1 MKRRLLLLGS
11 LIFVAGNVVAFLHAW
26 RFTHF
31 SEEAAIHSPNP
42 EQLTTS
48 RKLWVLLTGIQ
59 NPKPQSFLTPDF
71 AAENVTITSPNGE
84 LSAWYARPDTAASR
98 GTVALF
104 HGYTGSKAHLL
115 HEASYFRHLG
125 YAVLLVDQTGNGNSA
140 GNRTTIGYR
149 EADDVAAAVQYLR
162 AQKTAASP
170 DSLILYGV
178 SMGAVAIMRAEAEL
192 GVRADAN
199 ILECPYGTM
208 RQTVYNRFHSMNVPA
223 FPLADMLVFWG
234 GVQNGFWAYSLQG
247 EKFARRIKTP
257 TLLLW
262 GTADPRV
269 TRAETDAIFANLA
282 GPKQR
287 LDFAG
292 SGHEPYWLKHPQA
305 WQEVVAGFLK
315 EHWAPQRRR

>member
-11 LIFVAGNVVAFLHAW
+11 LVFIAGNVVAFMHAW

-31 SEEAAIHSPNP
+31 TDENGRHSPNP
-42 EQLTTS
+42 EQLS
-48 RKLWVLLTGIQ
+48 PSHKLWVLLTGVN
-59 NPKPQSFLTPDF
+59 NPKPQND
-71 AAENVTITSPNGE
+71 VTIASPNGP
-84 LSAWYARPDTAASR
+84 LSAWYARPDTAAPR

-115 HEASYFRHLG
+115 HEAGYFRRLG

-140 GNRTTIGYR
+140 GSRTTIGYR

-162 AQKTAASP
+162 AQKAATSP

-192 GVRADAN
+192 GVKADIN

-208 RQTVYNRFHSMNVPA
+208 RQTVYNRFHSMHVPA

-247 EKFARRIKTP
+247 EEFARRITTP

-287 LDFAG
+287 LDFDG
-292 SGHEPYWLKHPQA
+292 SGHEPYWLKHSQA
-305 WQEVVAGFLK
+305 WQEVLAGFL
-315 EHWAPQRRR
+315 AADSQ

>member
-1 MKRRLLLLGS
+1 MKRRLILLGS
-11 LIFVAGNVVAFLHAW
+11 FAFIAGNVVAFMHAW

-31 SEEAAIHSPNP
+31 TDEPGLHSPNP

-48 RKLWVLLTGIQ
+48 HKLWVLLTGIS
-59 NPKPQSFLTPDF
+59 NPKPQSQLAPSFQV
-71 AAENVTITSPNGE
+71 ENVTIASPNGP
-84 LSAWYARPDTAASR
+84 LAAWYAQPDADTPK

-104 HGYTGSKAHLL
+104 HGYTSNKAHLL
-115 HEASYFRHLG
+115 HEAGYFRRLG
-125 YAVLLVDQTGNGNSA
+125 YAVLLVDQTGSGNSA
-140 GNRTTIGYR
+140 GNRTTIGYN
-149 EADDVAAAVQYLR
+149 EADDVAASVQYLR
-162 AQKTAASP
+162 ARHPAH
-170 DSLILYGV
+170 SLILYGV

-192 GVRADAN
+192 GVRADMN

-247 EKFARRIKTP
+247 EEFARHISTP

-262 GTADPRV
+262 GTADSKV

-287 LDFAG
+287 LDFEG
-292 SGHEPYWLKHPQA
+292 SEHEPYWVKHPQA
-305 WQEVVAGFLK
+305 WQEALADFLAK
-315 EHWAPQRRR
+315 H

>member
-1 MKRRLLLLGS
+1 MKRRLILLGS
-11 LIFVAGNVVAFLHAW
+11 LAFIASNVVAFMHAW

-31 SEEAAIHSPNP
+31 TDEPGLHSPNP

-48 RKLWVLLTGIQ
+48 HKLWVLLTGIS
-59 NPKPQSFLTPDF
+59 NPKPQSQLVPSFQV
-71 AAENVTITSPNGE
+71 ENVTIASPNGP
-84 LSAWYARPDTAASR
+84 LAAWYAQPDVDTPK

-104 HGYTGSKAHLL
+104 HGYTSSKAHLL
-115 HEASYFRHLG
+115 HEAGYFRRLG
-125 YAVLLVDQTGNGNSA
+125 YAVLLVDQTGSGSSA
-140 GNRTTIGYR
+140 GNRTTIGYN
-149 EADDVAAAVQYLR
+149 EADDVAASVQYLR
-162 AQKTAASP
+162 KRHPAK
-170 DSLILYGV
+170 SLVLYGV

-192 GVRADAN
+192 GVKADIN

-247 EKFARRIKTP
+247 EKFARSISTP

-262 GTADPRV
+262 GTADAKV
-269 TRAETDAIFANLA
+269 TRAETDAIFTNLA

-287 LDFAG
+287 LDFEG
-292 SGHEPYWLKHPQA
+292 SDHEPYWVKHPQA
-305 WQEVVAGFLK
+305 WQDALAGFLAA
-315 EHWAPQRRR
+315 H

>member
-11 LIFVAGNVVAFLHAW
+11 LIFVAGNVVAFMHAW

-31 SEEAAIHSPNP
+31 TDEPGAHSPTP
-42 EQLTTS
+42 ERLTTAH
-48 RKLWVLLTGIQ
+48 KLWVLLTGVH
-59 NPKPQSFLTPDF
+59 NPRPQSLLTPGF
-71 AAENVTITSPNGE
+71 AVQNITIDSPNGP
-84 LSAWYARPDTAASR
+84 LAAWYARPDSAAPR

-104 HGYTGSKAHLL
+104 HGYTSSKAHLL
-115 HEASYFRHLG
+115 HEAGYFRQLG
-125 YAVLLVDQTGNGNSA
+125 YAVLLVDQAGNGGSA
-140 GNRTTIGYR
+140 GSRTTIGYR
-149 EADDVAAAVQYLR
+149 EADDVAAAVRYLR
-162 AQKTAASP
+162 ARQLAGRP
-170 DSLILYGV
+170 DSLVLYGV

-192 GVRADAN
+192 GVRADLN

-208 RQTVYNRFHSMNVPA
+208 RQTVYNRFHSMKVPA

-247 EKFARRIKTP
+247 EEFARRIKTP

-262 GTADPRV
+262 GTADPKV

-287 LDFAG
+287 QDFEG
-292 SGHEPYWLKHPQA
+292 SAHEPYWLKHPEA
-305 WQEVVAGFLK
+305 WRGVVAGFLGK
-315 EHWAPQRRR
+315 R